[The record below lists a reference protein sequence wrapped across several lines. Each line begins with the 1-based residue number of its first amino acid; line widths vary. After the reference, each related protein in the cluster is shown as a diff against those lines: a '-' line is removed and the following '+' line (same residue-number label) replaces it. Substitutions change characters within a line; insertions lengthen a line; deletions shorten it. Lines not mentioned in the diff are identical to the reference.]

1 MGSVFNRLVRI
12 AVMELVQGLK
22 HERKET
28 ETYLLSRACNFPYYL
43 VQPRPQEATSPLT
56 KDLIYLVGLTP
67 EV

>member
-28 ETYLLSRACNFPYYL
+28 DRGSQESKSEESRDQAL
-43 VQPRPQEATSPLT
+43 
-56 KDLIYLVGLTP
+56 
-67 EV
+67 